1 MNQRLLFSLGTL
13 AGAGLATLVL
23 QTDVLPSAA
32 AAPSEMYR
40 QLGLLGDVFDRVRTG
55 YVEPPNEAKLIEGA
69 ISGMLTSLDPHSSY
83 MSPKEFKEMQTET
96 HGEFGGIGTEVTM
109 EEGLIK
115 VIAPIDDTP
124 AARAGILAN
133 DIITQINGEPVQSL
147 TLNQAVDKI
156 RGPVNSSVKLTIRR
170 KDKKEPIEVKLT
182 RETIHIRPVRAR
194 TEGGDIGYLRMT
206 SSMSRPTRLCAPG
219 SRPLPGSR
227 FGQAQGLRHRSAQQ
241 SGRSARSGDH
251 CLGRFPDQRRDRLH
265 PGPQP
270 RGDTTLCRQGQ
281 GKGSGWG
288 QAAGGAHQ
296 WRLGL
301 RLRDRGRGAAGPQA
315 RHRAGHALVRQGL
328 GPDRHSAGQQ
338 GRAALDHGALLHPVR
353 PLDPGQGHR
362 AGSGGAAGR
371 ARRAQGPGRDQG

>member
-83 MSPKEFKEMQTET
+83 MSPKEFKEMQAET

-133 DIITQINGEPVQSL
+133 DIITQINSEPVQSI
-147 TLNQAVDKI
+147 TLNQAVDKM

-182 RETIHIRPVRAR
+182 RKTIHIRPVRAR
-194 TEGGDIGYLRMT
+194 TERGDIGYLRVT
-206 SSMSRPTRLCAPG
+206 QFNEQTY
-219 SRPLPGSR
+219 
-227 FGQAQGLRHRSAQQ
+227 
-241 SGRSARSGDH
+241 
-251 CLGRFPDQRRDRLH
+251 
-265 PGPQP
+265 
-270 RGDTTLCRQGQ
+270 
-281 GKGSGWG
+281 
-288 QAAGGAHQ
+288 AA
-296 WRLGL
+296 L
-301 RLRDRGRGAAGPQA
+301 
-315 RHRAGHALVRQGL
+315 
-328 GPDRHSAGQQ
+328 
-338 GRAALDHGALLHPVR
+338 RAAIKAIR
-353 PLDPGQGHR
+353 P
-362 AGSGGAAGR
+362 
-371 ARRAQGPGRDQG
+371 